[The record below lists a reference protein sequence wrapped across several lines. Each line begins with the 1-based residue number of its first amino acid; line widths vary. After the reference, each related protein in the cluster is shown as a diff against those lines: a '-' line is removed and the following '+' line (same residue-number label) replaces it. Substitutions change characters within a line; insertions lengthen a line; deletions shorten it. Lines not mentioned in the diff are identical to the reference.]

1 MLWWTGR
8 IGFGRCLGRGTT
20 VGVIGVTDWVGYNS
34 AFGLKC
40 VWITTITLPSHPLRV
55 RRLWHVY
62 QLLANARTYIRYDRL
77 RRTRVPVVNCFNPRT
92 YIRYDGKLPRW
103 SARLPCFNPRTY
115 IRYDSFPSAKY
126 CSCLKF
132 QSTYLYKVRLPDVIT
147 GWLLLCFNPRTYIRY
162 DTVSYSF
169 DFR

>member
-1 MLWWTGR
+1 MKLARCAVLCWDFYIGRWKVLWWTGR

-20 VGVIGVTDWVGYNS
+20 VDVIGVTDWVGYNS

-92 YIRYDGKLPRW
+92 YIRYDQVWQLFQ
-103 SARLPCFNPRTY
+103 RLVHCFNPRTY
-115 IRYDSFPSAKY
+115 IRYDQQPTICYK
-126 CSCLKF
+126 
-132 QSTYLYKVRLPDVIT
+132 TYN
-147 GWLLLCFNPRTYIRY
+147 GFNPRTYIRY
-162 DTVSYSF
+162 DK
-169 DFR
+169 R